1 MVSYLKISKFQIF
14 TSLKDLLIQE
24 ELLWERNNNEVKTI
38 KQFCLD
44 FIVEKIFKTN
54 KDNKFEL
61 KEGANQITI
70 DFLIRKLS
78 LNTKFKPSKFY

>member
-1 MVSYLKISKFQIF
+1 MVSYLKIYKFQIF

-38 KQFCLD
+38 KQFCLN
-44 FIVEKIFKTN
+44 FMVEKIFKTT

-61 KEGANQITI
+61 NEGANQITI
-70 DFLIRKLS
+70 DFLIRKLF
-78 LNTKFKPSKFY
+78 FKY